1 MIIFFISKS
10 TKSELNNNFSNSI
23 KEEEEENNIIN
34 ETNKYG
40 QDIYYINTTKQFDL
54 NIKINGTEKNI
65 LIILFY
71 SINCGHCKRFHPI
84 YNNISEIL
92 KNNTNIKF
100 SKMEISHA
108 EEVFA
113 KYKQIKVPSIPMV
126 YMYKNG
132 NFFRYE
138 GKRNE
143 KEIIS
148 FINGIQNFECK
159 KILSLSELTKFI
171 NYKTIFSLDKENQ
184 FILGLFKSNIKDNNN
199 SFIINNFIELNTL
212 NNLIL
217 LNNNCFYY
225 FYDDKVKNMN
235 INETNFYLNNILYN
249 NNKNRNDET
258 DNNYLIYSYNY
269 QRGLNTFPLFNI
281 YLIFKNNSTKLKDYN
296 NIHKHIKIIKNKYKI
311 FLNNNYLYK
320 YYYINNDDEL
330 KKFINY
336 NKNYIIFNFKSE
348 QIHKLFLNEINYFL
362 SLNNSLTGDYIF
374 ILSNT
379 SNSTKYSD
387 KEGILF
393 YNPQDFSPVFILSE
407 NELNKTNIEFK
418 IFEYI
423 YRDQNNLIESQMDFF
438 KNTVINVKSWL
449 INLFNDK
456 SEEKNVNNTI
466 NMVDS
471 EQKLIDEINK
481 TIIEDEKLKKKEQK
495 EKIENYIVDNEKNN
509 NNIVKNTNHF
519 EYNEKE
525 EFGFNKRLILF
536 PFYLIIY
543 TILYIFFYKYFL
555 LKYEDKIIY
564 KRLPTEDPKNK

>member
-184 FILGLFKSNIKDNNN
+184 IILGLFKSNIKDNNN

-235 INETNFYLNNILYN
+235 LNETNFYLNNILYN

-269 QRGLNTFPLFNI
+269 QRVLNTFPLFNI

-495 EKIENYIVDNEKNN
+495 EKIENDIVDNEKNN